1 MGTKSKETLEDPAI
15 LKILSGMQEKIAKLQ
30 DLPETVTVLSNRV
43 SSLECRSSTKTSM
56 QASPEISGNTLTETQ
71 EEKNRMENNTNQEE
85 TFSVLDIVPSGTFL
99 N

>member
-1 MGTKSKETLEDPAI
+1 
-15 LKILSGMQEKIAKLQ
+15 
-30 DLPETVTVLSNRV
+30 
-43 SSLECRSSTKTSM
+43 M